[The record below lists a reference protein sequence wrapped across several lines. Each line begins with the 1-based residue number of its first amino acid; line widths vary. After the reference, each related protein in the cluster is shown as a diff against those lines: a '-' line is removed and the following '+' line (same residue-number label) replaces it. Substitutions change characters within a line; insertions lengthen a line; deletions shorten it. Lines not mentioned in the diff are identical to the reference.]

1 MKTPPQAY
9 RAADGTEWGIEVAV
23 PGSSNAMIYFRHPD
37 GRTVQNDRYNW
48 VLSHGPEARSVTSRL
63 KPKKVLES
71 LTDEDIEMLF
81 RRSMPVSRR
90 LPRGRA
96 T

>member
-1 MKTPPQAY
+1 MHAF
-9 RAADGTEWGIEVAV
+9 RAPDGTEWGVEIDV
-23 PGSSNAMIYFRHPD
+23 PGSSNAVIIFRHPD
-37 GRTVQNDRYNW
+37 GRTVQMDRYNW

-63 KPKKVLES
+63 KPEKMMDALS
-71 LTDEDIEMLF
+71 DEEVEKLF
-81 RRSMPVSRR
+81 RRSMPISRR